1 MSSPPRELRAPSSGP
16 GPAALGGAPARC
28 RAEGYAPADSV
39 HRLRT
44 RLIAQIRR
52 HAVPGA
58 SGAQLDLM
66 VTDNRTTMI
75 SVRREPGRY
84 RLRLHHMFVE
94 ASPDIV
100 AALGRYVTR
109 AERDASAAL
118 DAFIDQHASRI
129 SAHASPSPSAQRPHD
144 RAAPRLL
151 RTEPRGQH
159 HDLTALYDELNA
171 SYFRGQIRASIT
183 WAKRKRRGTPPRHHK
198 SLRMGSYSVEDR
210 LIRIHP
216 TLDRPEVPR
225 FYIAWIIYHEM
236 LHQKHQIPVVA
247 GRRCFHPPAF
257 LAEERLF
264 DEYELA
270 RRFEKQNLHR
280 LLWY

>member
-1 MSSPPRELRAPSSGP
+1 MPSSPRELRAPSSGSVT
-16 GPAALGGAPARC
+16 AA
-28 RAEGYAPADSV
+28 SV
-39 HRLRT
+39 SRLRT
-44 RLIAQIRR
+44 RLLDQIRKLHR
-52 HAVPGA
+52 AAPGA
-58 SGAQLDLM
+58 TTAPSTTADTNPDTAHEAGGAQLELA

-118 DAFIDQHASRI
+118 DAFINQHASRI
-129 SAHASPSPSAQRPHD
+129 SGSPPLAVRSHGRP
-144 RAAPRLL
+144 RSV

-159 HDLTALYDELNA
+159 HDLAALYDELNA
-171 SYFRGQIRASIT
+171 SYFKGEIRARIT
-183 WAKRKRRGTPPRHHK
+183 WATRKRRGTPPRHYK

-216 TLDRPEVPR
+216 TLDRPGVPR
-225 FYIAWIIYHEM
+225 FYVAWIIYHEM

-247 GRRCFHPPAF
+247 GRRCFHTPAF

-264 DEYELA
+264 DEYERA
-270 RRFEKQNLHR
+270 RRFEQQNLHR

>member
-1 MSSPPRELRAPSSGP
+1 MPSSPRELRAPSSGRVT
-16 GPAALGGAPARC
+16 AA
-28 RAEGYAPADSV
+28 SV
-39 HRLRT
+39 SRLRT
-44 RLIAQIRR
+44 RLLDQIRTLHR
-52 HAVPGA
+52 AAPGKTTAADPAVDAAVEPG
-58 SGAQLDLM
+58 GALLELA

-109 AERDASAAL
+109 AERDASATL

-129 SAHASPSPSAQRPHD
+129 SGPEPPSVRSHERP
-144 RAAPRLL
+144 RPV

-159 HDLTALYDELNA
+159 HDLAALYDELNA
-171 SYFRGQIRASIT
+171 SYFLGQIRARIT
-183 WAKRKRRGTPPRHHK
+183 WAKRKRRGTPARHYK
-198 SLRMGSYSVEDR
+198 SLRMGSYSVEDQ

-216 TLDRPEVPR
+216 TLDRPGVPR
-225 FYIAWIIYHEM
+225 FYVAWIIYHEM

-247 GRRCFHPPAF
+247 GRRCFHTPAF

-264 DEYELA
+264 DEYERA
-270 RRFEKQNLHR
+270 RRFEQQNLHR